1 MPAYARSRIVD
12 RNKIQVFHCWA
23 RCVRRAFLCGRDPK
37 EGKDYEHR
45 RQWIYDLLQELA
57 GLFSLEIGFHAEMS
71 NHFHLVLRSRPD
83 LVKRWPKEKVVRSWL
98 KIAKL
103 KRGSDEFDWEPSP
116 ERVLREMADK
126 KRVNRLRK
134 RLSKVSWFMGT
145 VCEHVA
151 RRSNLEDDTKGHFW
165 EQRYGLRNLAD
176 EPAILVCGIY
186 VDLNLIRAGETQTPE
201 TSRFT
206 SAYDRIEGRKQ
217 RAANERSG
225 KAGETLPC
233 DRWLCELTLKEGL
246 QASVEEAT
254 CSLTPWR
261 ASDKGLL
268 PISLDDYL
276 KLLDWTGRQVRGDK
290 RGAIPTHLAP
300 VLERLNINCDQWLET
315 VTTFDAR
322 FGQVVGR
329 VEQLAQAA
337 AQLGLGRLKGIDS
350 AAEPFD

>member
-45 RQWIYDLLQELA
+45 RQWIHDLLQELA

-134 RLSKVSWFMGT
+134 RLSKVSWFM
-145 VCEHVA
+145 A
-151 RRSNLEDDTKGHFW
+151 
-165 EQRYGLRNLAD
+165 
-176 EPAILVCGIY
+176 
-186 VDLNLIRAGETQTPE
+186 
-201 TSRFT
+201 
-206 SAYDRIEGRKQ
+206 
-217 RAANERSG
+217 
-225 KAGETLPC
+225 PC
-233 DRWLCELTLKEGL
+233 
-246 QASVEEAT
+246 VNM
-254 CSLTPWR
+254 
-261 ASDKGLL
+261 
-268 PISLDDYL
+268 
-276 KLLDWTGRQVRGDK
+276 LLDVAISKTTPKAISGSNATGF
-290 RGAIPTHLAP
+290 AIWPMNP
-300 VLERLNINCDQWLET
+300 PSW
-315 VTTFDAR
+315 
-322 FGQVVGR
+322 
-329 VEQLAQAA
+329 
-337 AQLGLGRLKGIDS
+337 S
-350 AAEPFD
+350 AVSMSI